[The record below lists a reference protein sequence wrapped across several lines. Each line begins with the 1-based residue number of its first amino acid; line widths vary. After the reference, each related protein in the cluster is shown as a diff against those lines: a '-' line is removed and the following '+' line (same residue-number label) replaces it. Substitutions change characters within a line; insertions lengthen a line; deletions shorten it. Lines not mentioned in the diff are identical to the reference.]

1 MAKVSY
7 LEVVEML
14 SDTLKGKEK
23 ERLGYIIARKKALKE
38 EDSDLDAVLDG
49 ALKEMKGEQSE

>member
-14 SDTLKGKEK
+14 SDKVSGKSK
-23 ERLGYIIARKKALKE
+23 QKLTHVIARKKALKE
-38 EDSDLDAVLDG
+38 EDDDLNAILDG
-49 ALKEMKGEQSE
+49 LLRDMQEGDE